1 MKGRK
6 IICFLLLTGTI
17 LTAAS
22 CRKEFM
28 PEGDGYCRI
37 VLSLN
42 SSHALRMETKTVA
55 DDLLD
60 GSRFSNLL
68 VILTDNSGKVVSKFY
83 KDDYASPQTQDE
95 IEFDN
100 LLPGNYHAYAYA
112 NIDATQWQQT
122 GANVISSKEGA
133 LNAGNSFTFIDRE
146 LLGLTTAGRDAPVS
160 PVTSMLLTGKLD
172 ISVGLSVE
180 EAELDL
186 IRPVVRFKVTVR
198 NNTPFPVSVDALSF
212 SNFNPDRAYLLDH
225 LNASGVPL
233 VPDGVTYRELPAFDP
248 SSLLATVASHD
259 TSVVYTTYLYENV
272 APDTYKIFTT
282 VTIDRSGESLDDLSL
297 MIDGRTP
304 FSSIDLAALNAMED
318 GESVDVLIVNPRKTT
333 RAGRL
338 FYGIGDTNIAWESC
352 GYQYFDDFRKR
363 ALAIYKESSA
373 HTYKGFKYTGFGNN
387 DSGLA
392 KWTGNDGDAP
402 VMYTDPSTNEVVFNY
417 SGARS
422 THFKRLTKQGGK
434 YSITGLTTDPP
445 GGSSITDLRIV
456 AGKIISGRFP
466 DDIQARY
473 LLQFIK
479 DNTSDANNGKYL
491 KASSAYGAS
500 TLDAAKVC
508 PLSWES
514 AGQSE
519 HDHQFVLFGYLNDQG
534 AALKR
539 ILKENHKEVPLT
551 YMARNEEINVI
562 VNVFYADQEGSLT
575 FEVDNDHWTDDH
587 ATESEHTFN

>member
-248 SSLLATVASHD
+248 TSLLATVASHD

-282 VTIDRSGESLDDLSL
+282 VTIDRSGESLTDLSYTL
-297 MIDGRTP
+297 GGKPFGPID
-304 FSSIDLAALNAMED
+304 AATLNAMNE
-318 GESVDVLIVNPRKTT
+318 GETVDVLLINPRSTV
-333 RAGRL
+333 RSGRL
-338 FYGIGDTNIAWESC
+338 YYGIGASGYTAWESC
-352 GYQYFDDFRKR
+352 GYSSFNSFLAR
-363 ALAIYKESSA
+363 AKAIYDQDNSSFPY
-373 HTYKGFKYTGFGNN
+373 TDFSYSGWLNNKSGFAG
-387 DSGLA
+387 
-392 KWTGNDGDAP
+392 WTGNTADAPSTGNTFNYVGKRSTYFHTLTKGSGNLFTLAGLATGRPASGSSLSNIRIEKGKNVSGKFPSDIDDNVLLRIYQSASGSSKLKSDCVWGDASTTEEEAK
-402 VMYTDPSTNEVVFNY
+402 YTKLVWD
-417 SGARS
+417 
-422 THFKRLTKQGGK
+422 
-434 YSITGLTTDPP
+434 
-445 GGSSITDLRIV
+445 
-456 AGKIISGRFP
+456 
-466 DDIQARY
+466 
-473 LLQFIK
+473 
-479 DNTSDANNGKYL
+479 TSDN
-491 KASSAYGAS
+491 
-500 TLDAAKVC
+500 
-508 PLSWES
+508 
-514 AGQSE
+514 Q
-519 HDHQFVLFGYLNDQG
+519 DHQFVLFGKFDDLG

>member
-6 IICFLLLTGTI
+6 IICFLLLTGII

-28 PEGDGYCRI
+28 PEGDGNCRI

-112 NIDATQWQQT
+112 NINATQWQQT
-122 GANVISSKEGA
+122 GDNVISSKEGA
-133 LNAGNSFTFIDRE
+133 LNTGNSFTFIDRE

-248 SSLLATVASHD
+248 TSLLAKVASHD

-304 FSSIDLAALNAMED
+304 FHPIDFTTINAMGD
-318 GESVDVLIVNPRKTT
+318 GETVDVLVVNPQINKRY
-333 RAGRL
+333 GRIMC
-338 FYGIGDTNIAWESC
+338 GI
-352 GYQYFDDFRKR
+352 
-363 ALAIYKESSA
+363 
-373 HTYKGFKYTGFGNN
+373 NN
-387 DSGLA
+387 H
-392 KWTGNDGDAP
+392 K
-402 VMYTDPSTNEVVFNY
+402 
-417 SGARS
+417 
-422 THFKRLTKQGGK
+422 
-434 YSITGLTTDPP
+434 
-445 GGSSITDLRIV
+445 IV
-456 AGKIISGRFP
+456 
-466 DDIQARY
+466 
-473 LLQFIK
+473 
-479 DNTSDANNGKYL
+479 
-491 KASSAYGAS
+491 
-500 TLDAAKVC
+500 
-508 PLSWES
+508 WES
-514 AGQSE
+514 AGYDNYNDYYIRAKAIYNEVASYTYEGYSYSSSVGYSSWDGVSGTASTSNTFNYTGKRSVYFHSLEKTGNTFTLHGLAVDPSTETDISGIQITQGAAISGKNPPDIPAGALLRMRVAGSSPLQRIRINADDVKE
-519 HDHQFVLFGYLNDQG
+519 TIFAYVTDNDTKQDRQYLFFGMFADQG

-575 FEVDNDHWTDDH
+575 FEVDNDHWTNDH